1 MESYCPLAFLILLL
15 LLITI
20 FFLCWIYQAM
30 CLYDPGYNSSSSPS
44 RSACCQKPVRDLVL
58 MSVGLSPAIV
68 TKTPL
73 QQAPIPHH
81 PPQHCCH
88 YHYYYHHHHR
98 KFLWELITKELFRG
112 LLITFTFQFFSFNIS
127 QVQTVKDYSCPNI
140 VSK

>member
-1 MESYCPLAFLILLL
+1 M
-15 LLITI
+15 
-20 FFLCWIYQAM
+20 
-30 CLYDPGYNSSSSPS
+30 
-44 RSACCQKPVRDLVL
+44 RDLVL

-73 QQAPIPHH
+73 QRAPIPHH
-81 PPQHCCH
+81 SPQHCCR

-98 KFLWELITKELFRG
+98 KFLCELITKELFRG

-127 QVQTVKDYSCPNI
+127 QLQTVKDYSCPNI